1 MGPRVIGS
9 ALVWVFFLVG
19 CATPT
24 ECPPCRELSLEAES
38 DVGRTL
44 PYTIELEGNV
54 RCEVVSRYGEP
65 ERLHCYCV
73 RPVAD

>member
-1 MGPRVIGS
+1 MEPRVIGS

-44 PYTIELEGNV
+44 PDTIELEGNV

>member
-1 MGPRVIGS
+1 MT
-9 ALVWVFFLVG
+9 LFFVG
-19 CATPT
+19 CATPP
-24 ECPPCRELSLEAES
+24 ESPPCRELSLEAES